1 MRRISLAALVLT
13 LATPFLAP
21 GSAAPS
27 LFAPAQQSSPDA
39 AIAKLRAAVKANP
52 SDAAAK
58 DALIQALEA
67 MRVSLLQQAE
77 QLRAE
82 MSTLR
87 SAGAQAACGGR
98 APIRV
103 GGDIKPPHRTH
114 DVNPAYPP
122 EALAA
127 RVAGTVVA
135 EIAIGCAG
143 EVASVAVL
151 KGVPMLNDAAVSAIK
166 QWRYTPTLLN
176 GDPVPVIMT
185 VTVSFTP
192 ADL

>member
-27 LFAPAQQSSPDA
+27 LLAPAQQSSADA
-39 AIAKLRAAVKANP
+39 TVAKLRAAVKADP
-52 SDAAAK
+52 SDASAK
-58 DALIQALEA
+58 DALIQALETRIEA
-67 MRVSLLQQAE
+67 TRNELAA
-77 QLRAE
+77 LRGLCCKTAVE
-82 MSTLR
+82 
-87 SAGAQAACGGR
+87 GCGGR

-103 GGDIKPPHRTH
+103 GGAIKPPHRTH
-114 DVNPAYPP
+114 EVNPAYPA

-143 EVASVAVL
+143 EVASVDVL

-185 VTVSFTP
+185 VTVTFTP
-192 ADL
+192 RDL